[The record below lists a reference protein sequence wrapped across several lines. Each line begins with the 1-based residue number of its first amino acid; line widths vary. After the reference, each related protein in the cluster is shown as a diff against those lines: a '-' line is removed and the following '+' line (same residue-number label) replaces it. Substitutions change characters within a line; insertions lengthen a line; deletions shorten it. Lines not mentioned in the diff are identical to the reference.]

1 MVYHGLCLHF
11 MGNPRPPHG
20 IPHGACAGTSHD
32 TDGKSHKAWTSPGLA
47 GKSHDKYGISHKN
60 VTLVQCYGIIY
71 TVWKYGKNQKSWYVV
86 EAIRLPTKYYNI
98 ANKVYMWFSQ
108 KSQISDFTYKFVTKF
123 VGEKSNKSWFFDM
136 L

>member
-1 MVYHGLCLHF
+1 
-11 MGNPRPPHG
+11 MGFPTSYG
-20 IPHGACAGTSHD
+20 IPHGACAGTSQMAGESHEPGTSHD

-47 GKSHDKYGISHKN
+47 GISHKN

-86 EAIRLPTKYYNI
+86 EPIRLPTKYYNI
-98 ANKVYMWFSQ
+98 ANKVCMWFSQ
-108 KSQISDFTYKFVTKF
+108 KSQISDFAYKFVTKF
-123 VGEKSNKSWFFDM
+123 VGEKSNKSRFFDM